1 MKAQYY
7 GVYELCPLRA
17 QNGFVVVILDR
28 NKIEF
33 ARTIQFAS
41 VQDALADAK
50 LIADA
55 HSKRR

>member
-17 QNGFVVVILDR
+17 QNGFVVVVLDR
-28 NKIEF
+28 NKIEI
-33 ARTIQFAS
+33 ARTIQFNN
-41 VQDALADAK
+41 VQDALAEAR

-55 HSKRR
+55 YSKRR